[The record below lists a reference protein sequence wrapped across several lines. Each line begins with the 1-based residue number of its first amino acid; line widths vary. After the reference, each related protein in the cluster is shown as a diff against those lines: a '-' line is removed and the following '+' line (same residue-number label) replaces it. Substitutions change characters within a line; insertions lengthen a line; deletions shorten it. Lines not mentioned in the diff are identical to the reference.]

1 MTVLNF
7 MFKSLVGSGATTQ
20 LFRQNVGAGAKLAS
34 SNTSISSIFQFQNRF
49 NPIKINNRMAT
60 INQIRKGAVK
70 PPKKKLNKAPNLDQ
84 CPIKKG
90 VVLRVMV
97 LKPKKPNSAL
107 RKACRVRLSNG
118 DVVSAYIPGE
128 GHNAQEHSVVYVRGG
143 RCQDVPG
150 IKYHCIR
157 GAMDLSGVA
166 NRTTSRS
173 RYGVKKTCKSRI
185 NVNNRFV

>member
-1 MTVLNF
+1 MTALRF
-7 MFKSLVGSGATTQ
+7 MFKSIMTSTPTTSI
-20 LFRQNVGAGAKLAS
+20 LRQSTNKLSSAS
-34 SNTSISSIFQFQNRF
+34 TSISSIFASPM
-49 NPIKINNRMAT
+49 NPIKINNRLAT
-60 INQIRKGAVK
+60 INQIKRGAVK
-70 PPKKKLNKAPNLDQ
+70 PVKPKESKSPNLDR

-128 GHNAQEHSVVYVRGG
+128 GHNAQEHSVVYVKGG
-143 RCQDVPG
+143 RCKDLPG
-150 IKYHCIR
+150 VKYRCIR

-173 RYGVKKTCKSRI
+173 AYGVKKPAKTE
-185 NVNNRFV
+185 

>member
-1 MTVLNF
+1 MTALRF
-7 MFKSLVGSGATTQ
+7 MFKSLMTSTPTTSI
-20 LFRQNVGAGAKLAS
+20 LRQSTGTAS
-34 SNTSISSIFQFQNRF
+34 RFLPSSSTSISSIFSNPL

-60 INQIRKGAVK
+60 INQIKRGAVK
-70 PPKKKLNKAPNLDQ
+70 PNHKRPTGAPHLDR

-107 RKACRVRLSNG
+107 RKACRVRLTNG
-118 DVVSAYIPGE
+118 EVVSVYIPGE

-173 RYGVKKTCKSRI
+173 KYGVKKPAKAE
-185 NVNNRFV
+185 